1 MKETVRENFYLVIEL
16 TATLFAPAAT
26 SALILIDHRIG
37 SGLIIALLWTPVAPV
52 TRFFSISENI
62 PFLLRFFRQVNH

>member
-37 SGLIIALLWTPVAPV
+37 SGLIIALL
-52 TRFFSISENI
+52 
-62 PFLLRFFRQVNH
+62 